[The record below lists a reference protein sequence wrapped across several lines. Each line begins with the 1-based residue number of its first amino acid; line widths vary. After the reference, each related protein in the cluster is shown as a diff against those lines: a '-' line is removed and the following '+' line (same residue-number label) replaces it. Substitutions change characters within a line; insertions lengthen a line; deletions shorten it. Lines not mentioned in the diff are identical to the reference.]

1 MLGEFYDR
9 SLVFLW
15 RLSKENEWVRHS
27 QLYLHL
33 FMPNRRLMDSHHLF
47 TNPFRTMPLLDFA
60 TLMDETS
67 CQCLPRLIFCG
78 YDVVSKSGTER
89 APSETESAALNAGG
103 AANSSASTTVG
114 SVEIKPE
121 ETLTAFHARET
132 NQAFHRDLRKSL
144 VSDNPHI
151 VEDVQA
157 FRDSV
162 FDEEDGIPEADRGSW
177 RIVGLTQ
184 RTRRRKWRNLDQVM
198 QAAYQP
204 LFEHK
209 ILLVVVNVE
218 EDGFSPYQHV
228 LWHAAL
234 DGLVGIHGAQL
245 TEAIWM
251 KPGSWVV
258 ELLPFVPDYIHKG
271 SWTKTTDK
279 PTPLGAI
286 FDGTDLNHVGHPLQR
301 GSAPYCYGL
310 EGEAYEDCWNITGW
324 DWRDVLWE
332 PQALVDVLLGTVA
345 LATNTS
351 KCLDFQDRARD
362 GFLVLY
368 NIHCAAADDDGG
380 EITLNHFYVPK
391 GGLPVKSA

>member
-1 MLGEFYDR
+1 
-9 SLVFLW
+9 
-15 RLSKENEWVRHS
+15 
-27 QLYLHL
+27 
-33 FMPNRRLMDSHHLF
+33 MPNRRLMDSHHLF